1 MTGSQWMLTIGAFV
15 LSAVIAYLLGSISF
29 AIIVSKLFAHDDV
42 RKYGSKN
49 AGMTNI
55 LRTYGKL
62 PALCTLI
69 GDFLKGVLAV
79 VIGRWIFSAAGV
91 TGFDA
96 GYLAG
101 FFALLG
107 HLCPVYFGFRGGK
120 GVLTSL
126 GIILVVNP
134 LVFFILLVIFV
145 PVLLI
150 TKIVSLVSITGAL
163 LYPFITLIVDL
174 CLRKP
179 VLFDFLFAALFSVI
193 VIYKHRENIKRL
205 LNGTERRIGDKKP
218 EQEQPEAKK

>member
-1 MTGSQWMLTIGAFV
+1 M
-15 LSAVIAYLLGSISF
+15 
-29 AIIVSKLFAHDDV
+29 
-42 RKYGSKN
+42 
-49 AGMTNI
+49 
-55 LRTYGKL
+55 
-62 PALCTLI
+62 
-69 GDFLKGVLAV
+69 
-79 VIGRWIFSAAGV
+79 
-91 TGFDA
+91 
-96 GYLAG
+96 
-101 FFALLG
+101 
-107 HLCPVYFGFRGGK
+107 
-120 GVLTSL
+120 
-126 GIILVVNP
+126 
-134 LVFFILLVIFV
+134 

>member
-1 MTGSQWMLTIGAFV
+1 MQQTQLWLNIGACV
-15 LSAVIAYLLGSISF
+15 LAAIVAYLLGSISS
-29 AIIVSKLFAHDDV
+29 AVIVSRVYAHDDV

-49 AGMTNI
+49 AGMTNV

-62 PALCTLI
+62 PALFTFL
-69 GDFLKGVLAV
+69 GDFVKGILAVLA
-79 VIGRWIFSAAGV
+79 GRLIFSLLGV
-91 TGFDA
+91 TDFDA

-107 HLCPVYFGFRGGK
+107 HLYPIYFGFKGGK

-134 LVFFILLVIFV
+134 LVLLILLIIFL
-145 PVLLI
+145 PVLFI
-150 TKIVSLVSITGAL
+150 TRIVSLVSVTGAV
-163 LYPFITLIVDL
+163 LYPFVTLIVDL

-179 VLFDFLFAALFSVI
+179 VLFDFLFAVLFSLI
-193 VIYKHRENIKRL
+193 VIWRHRSNIQRL

-218 EQEQPEAKK
+218 EEQSKNQ

>member
-1 MTGSQWMLTIGAFV
+1 MAV
-15 LSAVIAYLLGSISF
+15 LV
-29 AIIVSKLFAHDDV
+29 
-42 RKYGSKN
+42 
-49 AGMTNI
+49 
-55 LRTYGKL
+55 
-62 PALCTLI
+62 
-69 GDFLKGVLAV
+69 
-79 VIGRWIFSAAGV
+79 GRWIFSLMGV
-91 TGFDA
+91 TAFDA

-107 HLCPVYFGFRGGK
+107 HLYPVFFGFKGGK

-134 LVFFILLVIFV
+134 LVLLILLIIFL
-145 PVLLI
+145 PVLFI
-150 TKIVSLVSITGAL
+150 TRIVSLVSITGAM

-174 CLRKP
+174 CLRRP

-218 EQEQPEAKK
+218 SQEPSDPRK

>member
-1 MTGSQWMLTIGAFV
+1 M
-15 LSAVIAYLLGSISF
+15 
-29 AIIVSKLFAHDDV
+29 
-42 RKYGSKN
+42 
-49 AGMTNI
+49 
-55 LRTYGKL
+55 
-62 PALCTLI
+62 
-69 GDFLKGVLAV
+69 
-79 VIGRWIFSAAGV
+79 
-91 TGFDA
+91 
-96 GYLAG
+96 
-101 FFALLG
+101 LG
-107 HLCPVYFGFRGGK
+107 HLYPVYFGFRGGK

>member
-1 MTGSQWMLTIGAFV
+1 MESQIMLNLAACV
-15 LSAVIAYLLGSISF
+15 LAGLVAYLLGSISF
-29 AIIVSKLFAHDDV
+29 AVIVSRIYAHDDV

-62 PALCTLI
+62 PAFFTLL
-69 GDFLKGVLAV
+69 GDFFKGV
-79 VIGRWIFSAAGV
+79 FSLMGV
-91 TGFDA
+91 TAFDA

-107 HLCPVYFGFRGGK
+107 HLYPVFFGFKGGK

-134 LVFFILLVIFV
+134 LVLLILLIIFL
-145 PVLLI
+145 PVLFI
-150 TKIVSLVSITGAL
+150 TRIVSLVSITGAM

-174 CLRKP
+174 CLRRP

-218 EQEQPEAKK
+218 SQEPSEPRK